1 VDNYFQLL
9 QDHSDLLQDHG
20 EQIAVL
26 QIEMKATKT
35 ELAESKMRERDLE
48 KAINHHNVTLAQW
61 GVILS
66 ALVFVA
72 GTVTTLAVRSSYESV
87 KAAII
92 SENAN
97 RNSRPQ

>member
-1 VDNYFQLL
+1 VDNYFQ
-9 QDHSDLLQDHG
+9 LLQDHG

-26 QIEMKATKT
+26 QNEMKAVKI
-35 ELAESKMRERDLE
+35 ELSESKTRERDLE

-66 ALVFVA
+66 ALVFMA

-87 KAAII
+87 KAAIV
-92 SENAN
+92 SANAN
-97 RNSRPQ
+97 QNLHPK